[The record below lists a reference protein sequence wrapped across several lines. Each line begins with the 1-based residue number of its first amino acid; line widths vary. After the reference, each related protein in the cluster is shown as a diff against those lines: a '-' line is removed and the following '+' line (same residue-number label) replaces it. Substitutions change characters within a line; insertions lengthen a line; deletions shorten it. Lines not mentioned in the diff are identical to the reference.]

1 MAGEKEIVHELMKKY
16 KHPVTAIRHL
26 LSNHHKYTVSTL
38 PRMIKYII
46 EKYPL
51 KNYVNK
57 ARRATRRVRPTTQEV
72 AKKKSFFE
80 RLLI

>member
-1 MAGEKEIVHELMKKY
+1 MAGEKETVHELMKKY
-16 KHPVTAIRHL
+16 KHPVAAIRHL

-51 KNYVNK
+51 KNYGNVSK
-57 ARRATRRVRPTTQEV
+57 ATRRARPTTIKV